1 MPHAR
6 PFRFGMTAHRAG
18 SRKEWR
24 KLCRKVEDLGYSSL
38 AVPDHFGEQ
47 LAPIAALATAAA
59 VTTSLRVGMLVAAN
73 DFRHPV
79 PHAKELATL
88 DVLSDG
94 RVIWGMGAG
103 WLAPEYHAAGIAF
116 DRPGVRVDRLGE
128 AVAVMKAIF
137 ADGPASFD
145 GAHYRVSG
153 LEGHPKPVQRPHPPL
168 LIGGAR
174 RQILSLAGREANI
187 VGIAP
192 VPNNGSEAATRARLE
207 AAIDEQLGWIRDA
220 ADDRFRDLE
229 LNMVAFPVILDED
242 RVARA
247 VKLAPRLN
255 MTPDAVLAA
264 PHVWV
269 GGVDGICEALEQ
281 RRERWGVSSWNV
293 PVAWI
298 DKIAPVI
305 ARLSGR

>member
-174 RQILSLAGREANI
+174 RQILGLAGREADI

-220 ADDRFRDLE
+220 AGDRFRDLE

-247 VKLAPRLN
+247 VKLAPRLK

>member
-1 MPHAR
+1 MVNAR
-6 PFRFGMTAHRAG
+6 PFRFGVTAHRAG
-18 SRKEWR
+18 SHKEWR
-24 KLCRKVEDLGYSSL
+24 ELCRKVEDLGYSSI

-47 LAPIAALATAAA
+47 LAPIAALTTAAA
-59 VTTSLRVGMLVAAN
+59 VTTNLRVGMLVAAN

-145 GAHYRVSG
+145 GSHYRVSG

-174 RQILSLAGREANI
+174 HRILGLAGREADI

-207 AAIDEQLGWIRDA
+207 AAIDAQLGWIRDA
-220 ADDRFRDLE
+220 AGDRFGDLE

-247 VKLAPRLN
+247 VKLAPRLR

-293 PVAWI
+293 PVALL
-298 DKIAPVI
+298 DRAAPVV
-305 ARLSGR
+305 ARLGGR